1 MVDCAPARRASSPS
15 WLGSDSDSF
24 RRADRKE
31 MELPAAAAT
40 EQGSQDDDRYQIP
53 LFGKTKTNKSAEDQ
67 EKEVVNKAMIRRTR
81 SWNRTS
87 SASGWDLLKQN
98 SSFKALVHKGRDDN
112 QEVIEAEPMLGA
124 IGSMGPTR
132 IPSVHQVVRDAIKK
146 APVKN
151 TIKVSFELPIH
162 ESYSLNKVCAR

>member
-67 EKEVVNKAMIRRTR
+67 EKKVVCHSDSDWQSRDRDIVSSGVFHANLLR
-81 SWNRTS
+81 
-87 SASGWDLLKQN
+87 SASHN
-98 SSFKALVHKGRDDN
+98 SYNHPRAVPR
-112 QEVIEAEPMLGA
+112 V
-124 IGSMGPTR
+124 
-132 IPSVHQVVRDAIKK
+132 
-146 APVKN
+146 
-151 TIKVSFELPIH
+151 
-162 ESYSLNKVCAR
+162 Y